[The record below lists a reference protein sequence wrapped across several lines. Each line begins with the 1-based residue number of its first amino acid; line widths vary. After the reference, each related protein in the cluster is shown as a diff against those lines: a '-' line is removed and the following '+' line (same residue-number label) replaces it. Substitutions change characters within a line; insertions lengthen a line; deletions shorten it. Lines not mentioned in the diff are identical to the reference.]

1 FLIVSTMGLIGP
13 SSLALAM
20 KNQNKRAGA
29 ASALMGSMHFSC
41 GLISG
46 VLLNFIFFNIVLNMF
61 FVMSIFSL
69 IALFLY
75 IYSLNKMY
83 F

>member
-1 FLIVSTMGLIGP
+1 MGLIGP

-46 VLLNFIFFNIVLNMF
+46 VLLNFIFLILYLICFCDEYFCLD
-61 FVMSIFSL
+61 SIILVSL
-69 IALFLY
+69 
-75 IYSLNKMY
+75 
-83 F
+83 

>member
-1 FLIVSTMGLIGP
+1 MGLIGP

-29 ASALMGSMHFSC
+29 ASAMMGSMHFSC

-46 VLLNFIFFNIVLNMF
+46 VILNFIFFNIILNMF
-61 FVMSIFSL
+61 FVMSLFAL
-69 IALFLY
+69 IAWVLY
-75 IYSLNKMY
+75 IYSLKEV
-83 F
+83 

>member
-1 FLIVSTMGLIGP
+1 MGFTHSIIRNFITGYRLFFISKNLIFISIFLIVSTMGLIGP

-46 VLLNFIFFNIVLNMF
+46 VLLNFIF
-61 FVMSIFSL
+61 
-69 IALFLY
+69 
-75 IYSLNKMY
+75 
-83 F
+83 